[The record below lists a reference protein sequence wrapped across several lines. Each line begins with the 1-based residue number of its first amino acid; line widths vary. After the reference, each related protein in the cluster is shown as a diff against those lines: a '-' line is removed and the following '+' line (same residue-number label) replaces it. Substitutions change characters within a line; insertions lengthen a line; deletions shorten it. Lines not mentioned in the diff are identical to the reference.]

1 MGQLSG
7 GECLFGDCLELS
19 AYLEKGPRL
28 KLMLKLMPTL
38 TPKLMFKTGSSKP
51 VPNRQSPRV

>member
-7 GECLFGDCLELS
+7 GEGLFGDCLELS

-28 KLMLKLMPTL
+28 KLVLKLMPKSAL
-38 TPKLMFKTGSSKP
+38 KLMFKTGSLEP
-51 VPNRQSPRV
+51 VPNRQSP